1 MDKFLRGLIT
11 RGAFVCVCVCVC
23 VRLCK
28 FLVFFGGGIF
38 SAAVAGAIRGVKTV
52 L

>member
-11 RGAFVCVCVCVC
+11 RGAFVCVCVCV
-23 VRLCK
+23 RLCK
-28 FLVFFGGGIF
+28 FCLVFFGGVIF